1 MLLWSGQALSELG
14 SQVSTVAYP
23 LLVLALTGSA
33 AKAGVVG
40 FAKLVPLTLFALPSG
55 VIADRIDR
63 KRLMMACDGIRAIA
77 LASIPIAFAV
87 GQPAY
92 LQVVAVAFIDGAL
105 FATSY
110 ITERG
115 ALHQLVPS
123 EQLPQAVAQNQGRTF
138 AASIAGPPLGGL
150 LFSAGRALPFLVDA
164 VSYSASTVGLALIRR
179 PFQAPRTDLGRSV
192 RREIGEGFTWLWQ
205 RPFFRTAVLLFAGGN
220 ALFSG
225 VYLLAILLAKDHGAS
240 SASIGVMFA
249 IVGAGGV
256 IGALLAGPLGRRLT
270 SRLALVCQ
278 EWSITV
284 SLPLLLIAHSALA
297 IGVVV
302 AATELL
308 TPVTNSKVSGLRI
321 GLTPSNLQGRVQA
334 ASTFLA
340 MSLGWLGPL
349 AAGFLF
355 QGAGSTAA
363 VLAFT
368 GWVGVLALIATL
380 SSALREDPGL
390 PPVVASEGL
399 TG

>member
-1 MLLWSGQALSELG
+1 
-14 SQVSTVAYP
+14 
-23 LLVLALTGSA
+23 
-33 AKAGVVG
+33 
-40 FAKLVPLTLFALPSG
+40 
-55 VIADRIDR
+55 
-63 KRLMMACDGIRAIA
+63 
-77 LASIPIAFAV
+77 
-87 GQPAY
+87 
-92 LQVVAVAFIDGAL
+92 
-105 FATSY
+105 
-110 ITERG
+110 
-115 ALHQLVPS
+115 
-123 EQLPQAVAQNQGRTF
+123 
-138 AASIAGPPLGGL
+138 
-150 LFSAGRALPFLVDA
+150 
-164 VSYSASTVGLALIRR
+164 
-179 PFQAPRTDLGRSV
+179 
-192 RREIGEGFTWLWQ
+192 
-205 RPFFRTAVLLFAGGN
+205 
-220 ALFSG
+220 
-225 VYLLAILLAKDHGAS
+225 
-240 SASIGVMFA
+240 
-249 IVGAGGV
+249 
-256 IGALLAGPLGRRLT
+256 LGRRLT